1 MYYDTELIV
10 SNLPLTVP
18 SILCL
23 KKIFK
28 KHQGIIIF
36 QYGFFL
42 IGQHPNIKRISRIE
56 CCIAGK
62 VDFIVP

>member
-10 SNLPLTVP
+10 SNLPLMVP

-23 KKIFK
+23 KNIQEASGHHYFPVWIFLK
-28 KHQGIIIF
+28 
-36 QYGFFL
+36 